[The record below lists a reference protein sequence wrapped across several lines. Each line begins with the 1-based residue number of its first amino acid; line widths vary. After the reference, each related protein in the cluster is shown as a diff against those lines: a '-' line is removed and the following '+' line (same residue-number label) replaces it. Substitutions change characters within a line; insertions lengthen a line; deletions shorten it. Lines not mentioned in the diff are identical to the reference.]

1 MRKLFILLGSPIWLP
16 VLLALYAVVFSV
28 CLSLWV
34 ALLAL
39 AVTSVAG
46 IPLGVILGV
55 SGNIPAGGFYIG
67 SALVCLVDSVDYL
80 RGFQLRV
87 SHSHSLLAVIKITVD
102 KEPDDVWLISQN
114 VICTSADEHAAVL
127 PRVLL
132 DDLGLKDEE
141 LVVERH
147 LISKVHCSSQYV

>member
-34 ALLAL
+34 ALVAL
-39 AVTSVAG
+39 AVASVVG

-67 SALVCLVDSVDYL
+67 SALVCLGVTILFFGVC
-80 RGFQLRV
+80 R
-87 SHSHSLLAVIKITVD
+87 
-102 KEPDDVWLISQN
+102 
-114 VICTSADEHAAVL
+114 AATK
-127 PRVLL
+127 
-132 DDLGLKDEE
+132 LGLFTVK
-141 LVVERH
+141 
-147 LISKVHCSSQYV
+147 SSGEGIIESFI